1 MPPSP
6 TPSPQRLAAL
16 QRHPDAWSLV
26 VADCDAKVTITEA
39 RSVAPTDLSST
50 LTQLLKKGGVTRLL
64 AVLPGGHSVCRTVS
78 LPEGSPAD
86 LAAAAQLMAEAQLS
100 ESIPSYRR
108 AAGIIPEPTRPTR
121 TGLLTAWQDP
131 AGGDALPD
139 FPFDLTWCT
148 PIAALA
154 FLRGPS
160 ASAALYADPAD
171 ASIAVLADDGQ
182 RTLARILREDNS
194 STQLWAESV
203 SNAMLD
209 VGGPAIT
216 TDAQGPTLALDREA
230 ISNLRAK
237 VTGLRDDRAWLA
249 RYSLPIGALLLAS
262 SANEGSTPLATLR
275 ARPQRRQ
282 ESLAER
288 ALSLIASPGRAAAIL
303 AAALA
308 LAVFAPLAF
317 AFARFHILESK
328 AATLST
334 QQSGRAELERSAAL
348 YRQLEQSRLPM
359 AKLLATIS
367 VATPQNIVA
376 TTVRLSPDQG
386 FSMQGLA
393 KAASDVNQLQAN
405 LNATNV
411 FTDIKINRTTSKG
424 DDGVEFDVSAER
436 IKPEVFNKFTTKD
449 DWAAKPLAVR
459 LHGPGASN
467 LNVAGSE
474 KTKSRPSR
482 RTSNSSD
489 ESSESKKAESS
500 RRPSEPSSGP
510 PAALSDDDIHK
521 MDRAGAMKEFAARR
535 KYLTSNPNLDNA
547 TKSRVTDEVDKLKT
561 QMTSGASS
569 EKKPVTPPT
578 KGGKK

>member
-1 MPPSP
+1 MPQLPSP
-6 TPSPQRLAAL
+6 TPQRLAAL
-16 QRHPDAWSLV
+16 QRHADAWSLV
-26 VADCDAKVTITEA
+26 VADCEAKIAITEA
-39 RSVAPTDLSST
+39 RSVPPADLAST
-50 LTQLLKKGGVTRLL
+50 LTSLLKKGGVTRLV

-78 LPEGSPAD
+78 LPESSPAD

-100 ESIPSYRR
+100 ESIPPYRR
-108 AAGIIPEPTRPTR
+108 AAGIIPEPSRSSR

-131 AGGDALPD
+131 AGSSSLPD
-139 FPFDLTWCT
+139 FPFDLTWCS
-148 PIAALA
+148 PVAALA

-160 ASAALYADPAD
+160 STPALYADPAD
-171 ASIAVLADDGQ
+171 ASIAVLADDGE

-194 STQLWAESV
+194 SPSAWAESV

-209 VGGPAIT
+209 AGGPALS
-216 TDAQGPTLALDREA
+216 TDAQGPTLALDRESLA
-230 ISNLRAK
+230 ALRDQ
-237 VTGLRDDRAWLA
+237 VSGLRDDRSWLA
-249 RYSLPIGALLLAS
+249 RFALPIGALLLAS
-262 SANEGSTPLATLR
+262 TANEGSAPLATLR
-275 ARPQRRQ
+275 ARPPRRQ
-282 ESLAER
+282 ESLPER
-288 ALSLIASPGRAAAIL
+288 ALSLVASPGRAAAIL

-334 QQSGRAELERSAAL
+334 QQSGRAELERAAAL

-424 DDGVEFDVSAER
+424 EDGVEFDVSAER
-436 IKPEVFNKFTTKD
+436 IKPEVFNKFAIKD

-459 LHGPGASN
+459 LHGEGASN

-482 RTSNSSD
+482 RTSNSTD
-489 ESSESKKAESS
+489 ESAESKKAESS
-500 RRPSEPSSGP
+500 RRPSESSSGP

-547 TKSRVTDEVDKLKT
+547 TKARVTEEVDKLKT
-561 QMTSGASS
+561 QMTSGSS
-569 EKKPVTPPT
+569 DKKPATPPS

>member
-6 TPSPQRLAAL
+6 SPSPQRLAAI
-16 QRHPDAWSLV
+16 QRHADAWSLV
-26 VADCDAKVTITEA
+26 VADCDTKVTIIDA
-39 RSVAPTDLSST
+39 RSIPSADLVST
-50 LTQLLKKGGVTRLL
+50 LSHLLKKGGVARIL
-64 AVLPGGHSVCRTVS
+64 AVLPGGHSVCRAVS
-78 LPEGSPAD
+78 LPDGAPAE

-100 ESIPSYRR
+100 ESIPPYRR
-108 AAGIIPEPTRPTR
+108 AAGLIPEPLRPTR
-121 TGLLTAWQDP
+121 TALLTAWQDP
-131 AGGDALPD
+131 APDALPTDPLPD
-139 FPFDLTWCT
+139 FPFDLTWST

-160 ASAALYADPAD
+160 ASPALYADPAD

-194 STQLWAESV
+194 SPAAWAESV

-209 VGGPAIT
+209 VGGPAVSA
-216 TDAQGPTLALDREA
+216 DAHGPTLTLDRE
-230 ISNLRAK
+230 SLSTLRSK
-237 VTGLRDDRAWLA
+237 VSGLHDDRAWLA
-249 RYSLPIGALLLAS
+249 RFALPIGALLLAS
-262 SANEGSTPLATLR
+262 SANAGSTSLASLR
-275 ARPQRRQ
+275 ARPPRRE
-282 ESLAER
+282 ESLPER
-288 ALSLIASPGRAAAIL
+288 ALALVASPPRAVAVL

-328 AATLST
+328 AATLSI

-376 TTVRLSPDQG
+376 TTIRLSPDQG

-393 KAASDVNQLQAN
+393 KSAGDVNQLQAN
-405 LNATNV
+405 LNSAGV

-424 DDGVEFDVSAER
+424 EEGVEFDVSAER
-436 IKPEVFNKFTTKD
+436 IKPEVFNKFQPKD

-459 LHGPGASN
+459 LYGEGASN

-474 KTKSRPSR
+474 KKTRPSR
-482 RTSNSSD
+482 RASTSSD
-489 ESSESKKAESS
+489 DSSESKRAESS
-500 RRPSEPSSGP
+500 RRPSESSSGP
-510 PAALSDDDIHK
+510 PAPLSDGDIKK
-521 MDRAGAMKEFAARR
+521 MDRATAMKEFAARR
-535 KYLTSNPNLDNA
+535 KYLTSNPNLDNS
-547 TKSRVTDEVDKLKT
+547 TKSRVTDEVDKLKS
-561 QMTSGASS
+561 QMSAAASS
-569 EKKPVTPPT
+569 PPPT
-578 KGGKK
+578 KGGAK

>member
-6 TPSPQRLAAL
+6 SPSPQRLAAI

-26 VADCDAKVTITEA
+26 VADCDSKINITDA
-39 RSVAPTDLSST
+39 RAIPPADLVST
-50 LTQLLKKGGVTRLL
+50 LSQLLKKGGVARIL

-78 LPEGSPAD
+78 LPEGSPAE

-100 ESIPSYRR
+100 ESIPPFRR
-108 AAGIIPEPTRPTR
+108 AAGLIPESPRSTR
-121 TGLLTAWQDP
+121 TALLTAWQDP
-131 AGGDALPD
+131 IDVSSPLPD

-160 ASAALYADPAD
+160 ASPALYADPAD

-194 STQLWAESV
+194 SPTAWAESV

-209 VGGPAIT
+209 VGGPAVSA
-216 TDAQGPTLALDREA
+216 DAQGPTLTLDRE
-230 ISNLRAK
+230 SLSTLRSKIA
-237 VTGLRDDRAWLA
+237 GLHDDRAWLA
-249 RYSLPIGALLLAS
+249 RFALPIGALILAS
-262 SANEGSTPLATLR
+262 SANAGSSALASLR
-275 ARPQRRQ
+275 ARPPRRE

-288 ALSLIASPGRAAAIL
+288 ALALVASPARAAAVL

-328 AATLST
+328 AASLST
-334 QQSGRAELERSAAL
+334 QQSSRAELERSAAL

-376 TTVRLSPDQG
+376 TTIRLSPDQG

-393 KAASDVNQLQAN
+393 KSAGDVNQLQAN
-405 LNATNV
+405 LNSAGV

-424 DDGVEFDVSAER
+424 EEGVEFDVSAER
-436 IKPEVFNKFTTKD
+436 IKPEVFNKFQPKD

-459 LHGPGASN
+459 LHGEGASN
-467 LNVAGSE
+467 LNVAGAE
-474 KTKSRPSR
+474 KKSRPSR
-482 RTSNSSD
+482 RASTSSD
-489 ESSESKKAESS
+489 ESSDSKRAESS
-500 RRPSEPSSGP
+500 RRPSESSSGP
-510 PAALSDDDIHK
+510 PAALSDDDIKK
-521 MDRAGAMKEFAARR
+521 MDRATAMKEFAARR
-535 KYLTSNPNLDNA
+535 KYLTSNPNLDNS
-547 TKSRVTDEVDKLKT
+547 TKSRVTEEVDKLKS
-561 QMTSGASS
+561 QMTAAASS
-569 EKKPVTPPT
+569 SPPT
-578 KGGKK
+578 KGGAK